1 MCFEEGDLETVSRKT
16 AIDLLDC
23 KATEER
29 IFRGLKKKDKVVWF
43 CYLNKNTG
51 NLRQVVFGSAPN
63 SIFCF

>member
-29 IFRGLKKKDKVVWF
+29 IFRGLKKK
-43 CYLNKNTG
+43 
-51 NLRQVVFGSAPN
+51 R
-63 SIFCF
+63 